1 MRKEK
6 NIIPIKPLSRTIP
19 LSGKINKQDSHWI
32 DTRGRPLR
40 DLRISVTDR
49 CNFRCRYC
57 MPKEKFEKDHSF
69 LAHTELLSF
78 EEIER
83 LARIFV
89 KNGVEK
95 IRLTGGEPLLRKNIE
110 SLVTRLSSIK
120 THNGKN
126 LDVAITT
133 NGSALSKKA
142 KSLAEAGLKRIT
154 VSLDSM
160 NPETFMK
167 LNDVGF
173 PVEKVLKGIQAAED
187 AGIPSIKINVVVKK
201 GVNENDLLDIV
212 RHFKGTRV
220 IVRFIEFMDVGV
232 TNGWRM
238 DDVIPSRQIIETI
251 NKEFPIEPA
260 DPNYVG
266 EVASRWKFKDNGGE
280 IGFISSVSEPFCK
293 ECSRM
298 RLSVDGKLY
307 KCLFATEG
315 FDIRQMLRGGAT
327 DEEIEQ
333 AIGRIWSARDEH
345 YSEIRTSETHKERLN
360 NKIEMSYIGG

>member
-1 MRKEK
+1 MKK
-6 NIIPIKPLSRTIP
+6 SKIIPIKPESKTIP
-19 LSGKINKQDSHWI
+19 LSGTISRKDSHWV
-32 DTRGRPLR
+32 DRRGRPLR

-69 LAHTELLSF
+69 LAHTELLTF
-78 EEIER
+78 EELER
-83 LARIFV
+83 VTKIFI

-95 IRLTGGEPLLRKNIE
+95 IRLTGGEPLLRKGIE
-110 SLVTRLSSIK
+110 NLVAKLSSLK
-120 THNGKN
+120 TWNGKN

-133 NGSALSKKA
+133 NGSALAKKA
-142 KSLAEAGLKRIT
+142 KALTDAGLKRIT

-160 NPETFMK
+160 DPDVFMK

-173 PVEKVLKGIQAAED
+173 PLEKVLEGIKAAEE

-201 GVNENDLLDIV
+201 SVNDDKLLDIV
-212 RHFKGTRV
+212 KYFKGTKV
-220 IVRFIEFMDVGV
+220 IVRFIEFMDVGA

-238 DDVIPSRQIIETI
+238 DDVIPSKAIVEQI
-251 NKEFPIEPA
+251 NKVYPVEPL
-260 DPNYVG
+260 DPNYTG
-266 EVASRWKFKDNGGE
+266 EVATRWRFKDDGGE

-298 RLSVDGKLY
+298 RLSVDGKIY
-307 KCLFATEG
+307 NCLFATTG

-327 DEEIEQ
+327 DEEIEE
-333 AIGRIWSARDEH
+333 AIGRIWSAREDH
-345 YSEIRTSETHKERLN
+345 YSEIRTSETVKERKK